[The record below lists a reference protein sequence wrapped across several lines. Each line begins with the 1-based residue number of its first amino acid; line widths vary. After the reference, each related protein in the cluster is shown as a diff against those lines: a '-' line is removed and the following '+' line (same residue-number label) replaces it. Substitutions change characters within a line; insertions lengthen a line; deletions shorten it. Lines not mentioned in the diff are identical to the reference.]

1 MKSLLICKRLIAIL
15 LVIKPLLICKR
26 LVAILLAIKP
36 LLASKRLVAILLAI
50 KPLLASKAKLLSIK
64 PLLASKCLATRLRR
78 KTRLRPKVLLVT
90 ECILEC
96 AIRLLWLRQRQ
107 EIGRKALVPVVIRAH
122 ILLVILVAITGGQ
135 GRNASHTWID
145 IYHFIRTLR

>member
-1 MKSLLICKRLIAIL
+1 MKSLLVCKRLIAIL
-15 LVIKPLLICKR
+15 LGIKPLLTSKC
-26 LVAILLAIKP
+26 LVAKLLGIKP
-36 LLASKRLVAILLAI
+36 LLT
-50 KPLLASKAKLLSIK
+50 
-64 PLLASKCLATRLRR
+64 SKCLVARLRS

-90 ECILEC
+90 ERILEC

-107 EIGRKALVPVVIRAH
+107 EIRREALVPVVIHAH
-122 ILLVILVAITGGQ
+122 ILLVILVAITTGQ